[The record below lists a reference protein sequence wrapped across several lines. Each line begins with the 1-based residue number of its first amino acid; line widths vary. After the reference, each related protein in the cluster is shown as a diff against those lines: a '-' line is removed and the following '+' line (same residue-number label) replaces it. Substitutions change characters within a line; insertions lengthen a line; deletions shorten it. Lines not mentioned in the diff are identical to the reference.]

1 MQTVESTMVD
11 LGQMFNKLAGL
22 VALQREGLER
32 YALLLSSAT
41 ERMHTPSHH
50 NAPIH
55 VSGLMT
61 TWMSQWI
68 EWRGEQGNSTRS

>member
-32 YALLLSSAT
+32 YALLLSSST
-41 ERMHTPSHH
+41 KRCTRPLTTTPQY
-50 NAPIH
+50 
-55 VSGLMT
+55 
-61 TWMSQWI
+61 MSQD
-68 EWRGEQGNSTRS
+68 